1 MATIIAPPPLH
12 MIRAELD
19 LAAFHRWAGGR
30 GIFGG
35 QVFDEG
41 FAMHKLLRESFGEIA
56 PQPFRII
63 APRGGTRGSLYGY
76 SEVDASALRE
86 ASGVYAC
93 PLQAKILPPAHI
105 DAKRMPAEW
114 DAGRRLGFE
123 VLTRPTVRIARARRG
138 VSAGSEIDAFV
149 AALPQCEGERA
160 DIARESVYAEWLGA
174 RLERGGA
181 RLEEARLA
189 SFRRTRA
196 VRRLGKAASEG
207 PHAVMRGTLV
217 VEDAALFGKA
227 LAGGIG
233 RHRAYGYG
241 MVLLRPAR

>member
-1 MATIIAPPPLH
+1 MTTAIGAAALY

-41 FAMHKLLRESFGEIA
+41 FAMHKLLRESFGDVA

-63 APRGGTRGSLYGY
+63 APRGSTRGSLYGY
-76 SEVDASALRE
+76 SDVGAEELRE
-86 ASGVYAC
+86 ASGMYAC
-93 PLQAKILPPAHI
+93 PLQAKILPADGI
-105 DAKRMPAEW
+105 DGKRMPAEW

-123 VLTRPTVRIARARRG
+123 ILTRPTVRIARARKN

-149 AALPQCEGERA
+149 AALPQCKDERA
-160 DIARESVYAEWLGA
+160 DLARESVYAEWLRA

-207 PHAVMRGTLV
+207 PHAVMRGRLV

-241 MVLLRPAR
+241 MLLLRPAR